1 MVKEQRFY
9 RIMETNFDIEKL
21 IAQGS
26 IKNDL
31 ELERAMVAERKLRL
45 LEKKNSDFIEL
56 RKKLRDII
64 EAYETK
70 TWSDQN
76 VMTDDEIAENDHY
89 EMIAEQERQFFS
101 IRKQII
107 RDKLKTLGLIQEDLG
122 QILGHKSKT
131 HVSELMNGLKPF
143 TLRDLII
150 INRVFGID
158 FKYLVPNFLP
168 LNEQLK
174 VKTAIQKL
182 NKPNF
187 TPEKA
192 GFHQ

>member
-1 MVKEQRFY
+1 
-9 RIMETNFDIEKL
+9 METNFDIEKL

-45 LEKKNSDFIEL
+45 LEKKNSDFIKL